1 MARRKS
7 NKRPFTLTIPGRPRP
22 KGRPRLGRGGR
33 VFTPKQTLEAEQAI
47 RDEYVRQNAPFYDQ
61 PLQIDIVYSTV
72 ETEITLT
79 PLGDHTTK
87 LTADVDNLI
96 KTTLDGLQGAAF
108 ENDRIVMV
116 VTAVKQ

>member
-1 MARRKS
+1 M
-7 NKRPFTLTIPGRPRP
+7 
-22 KGRPRLGRGGR
+22 
-33 VFTPKQTLEAEQAI
+33 FTPKTTLQAEQTI

-61 PLQIDIVYSTV
+61 PLEVDITYTPQG
-72 ETEITLT
+72 TEITLT
-79 PLGDHTTK
+79 PIEGHTTK

-108 ENDRIVMV
+108 ENDKLVMK